1 MVDLA
6 PEVFG
11 RPKAEAGQ
19 WASCIRVI
27 DPIEVSL
34 PSLSLFLFQLSF
46 VSLSLTFLLFLS
58 SNQSTTLDLIELDEN
73 EAAFSLA
80 VVNFS
85 SRGGENILVVGTAKD
100 TLLSPRSCSSGYL
113 RTYTFAEDGKK
124 LELLHIVSRS
134 PSPKS
139 FS

>member
-1 MVDLA
+1 MGVVH
-6 PEVFG
+6 PSR
-11 RPKAEAGQ
+11 RPDRGQSGDSYLPSPLLRAE
-19 WASCIRVI
+19 
-27 DPIEVSL
+27 D
-34 PSLSLFLFQLSF
+34 PSLSIVFLFQSA
-46 VSLSLTFLLFLS
+46 
-58 SNQSTTLDLIELDEN
+58 TLDLVDLDEN

-124 LELLHIVSRS
+124 LELLHIVSHSMDIR
-134 PSPKS
+134 PREHEI
-139 FS
+139 

>member
-1 MVDLA
+1 MV
-6 PEVFG
+6 
-11 RPKAEAGQ
+11 
-19 WASCIRVI
+19 C
-27 DPIEVSL
+27 SL
-34 PSLSLFLFQLSF
+34 LSHS
-46 VSLSLTFLLFLS
+46 
-58 SNQSTTLDLIELDEN
+58 QSATLDLVDLDEN

-124 LELLHIVSRS
+124 LELLHIVSYREETS
-134 PSPKS
+134 PSIRQNLTSVHCLCGLYRPRS
-139 FS
+139 TTYQRV